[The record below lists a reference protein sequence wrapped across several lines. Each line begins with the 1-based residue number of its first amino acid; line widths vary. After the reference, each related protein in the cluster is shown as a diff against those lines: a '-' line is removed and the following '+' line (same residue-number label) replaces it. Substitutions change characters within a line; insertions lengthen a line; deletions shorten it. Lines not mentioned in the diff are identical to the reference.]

1 MKYTATR
8 LKKMFVINE
17 IVTIHYFEYM
27 KDYKYTGESH
37 DFWEFTYVDKGEID
51 IELGDKH
58 YRLEQGNIAFH
69 QPNEYHNLS
78 ATGDI
83 APNLI
88 VVSFKCNSPAMNFFK
103 NRILPLSDIEKGDL
117 ATIIKEA
124 MNCFS
129 SPLEDTYL
137 TKLSRNKTP
146 MPDSEQ
152 LISLS
157 LEHLLISLY
166 RNFGGMAKNTSTLRQ
181 GIQHDIVKSILNYMQ
196 EHICEKLYISQI
208 AQAVNMS
215 KSSVSTIFKEK
226 MNDGVISYFIKMK
239 IDTSKVLIREGKYN
253 ISQISFYLGFDS
265 IHTFS
270 RTFKKITGM
279 TPTEYGKS
287 VKINFEDIS
296 KH

>member
-1 MKYTATR
+1 MEYSATH
-8 LKKMFVINE
+8 LKKMFVVNE
-17 IVTIHYFEYM
+17 IVTIHYFEYA

-37 DFWEFTYVDKGEID
+37 NFWEFVYVDKGEID
-51 IELGDKH
+51 IEMDGEH

-103 NRILPLSDIEKGDL
+103 KRILPLSDIEKGDL

-124 MNCFS
+124 INCFS
-129 SPLEDTYL
+129 SPLEDTFL
-137 TKLSRNKTP
+137 TKLTKRDNVLP
-146 MPDSEQ
+146 GSEQ

-166 RNFGGMAKNTSTLRQ
+166 RNFGGIVKNTTTLRQ

-208 AQAVNMS
+208 AKAVGMS
-215 KSSVSTIFKEK
+215 KSSVSIIFKEK
-226 MNDGVISYFIKMK
+226 MNDGVISYFTKMK
-239 IDTSKVLIREGKYN
+239 IDVSKAMIREGKYN

-265 IHTFS
+265 IHNFS

-296 KH
+296 DY